1 MGPALT
7 PRRLLARLSLGVCV
21 VLAGTLGVSLAWIAI
36 GGGPLGPHGL
46 IAMSLGI
53 AGTAAL
59 AWALMALAFRSS
71 RDGWDE
77 RSSGPVEPDKP

>member
-7 PRRLLARLSLGVCV
+7 LRRRLVRLSLLVCV
-21 VLAGTLGVSLAWIAI
+21 AFTATVGVSLAWTAI
-36 GGGPLGPHGL
+36 GGGPLGIHGL

-77 RSSGPVEPDKP
+77 RSAGPSEPDKP

>member
-7 PRRLLARLSLGVCV
+7 LRRLLVRLSLLVCGVWAATV
-21 VLAGTLGVSLAWIAI
+21 GVSLAWAAI
-36 GGGPLGPHGL
+36 GGGPLGMHGM

-53 AGTAAL
+53 GGTAAL

-71 RDGWDE
+71 REGWDE
-77 RSSGPVEPDKP
+77 RSAGPPEPDKP